1 MAPQHTSAG
10 RRPRARRPTGHSL
23 ALTAVLVAMAA
34 ASAAVARFAPAA
46 LLALP
51 ERPASTGQPRVR
63 TEHSSY
69 PRYATGADEVRVEIR
84 RPPQRI
90 ASQHWSTD
98 EFLYAVVPPERIVG
112 VSDAAWQAGL
122 TNLLTFVERYRPI
135 RAMDLELLLKADP
148 DLVLAP
154 DSVRSDHPALLRIA
168 GLPVYRMHT
177 NFQTLASIEEHVR
190 LVGYLTGE
198 DGRASAEVDRM
209 RGVIEHAAAR
219 RPSFGVRPRV
229 LGLGGTYS
237 YGADTLLHDILT
249 ILGAENLAAT
259 HGLRGYDRVTDE
271 QIVRWDPDWIVAGAD
286 AGGEADV
293 RAALLARP
301 AIAATSAARNGRV
314 VVFPNHVFLPLSPYV
329 TQLVE
334 AMSQALY
341 GAAW

>member
-1 MAPQHTSAG
+1 
-10 RRPRARRPTGHSL
+10 
-23 ALTAVLVAMAA
+23 LTAVLVTLAV
-34 ASAAVARFAPAA
+34 ASAMVARFAPAA

-51 ERPASTGQPRVR
+51 ERPMSTDRPRVR
-63 TEHSSY
+63 SESSSY
-69 PRYATGADEVRVEIR
+69 PRHATGADDVRVEIG
-84 RPPQRI
+84 RPPERI

-122 TNLLTFVERYRPI
+122 TNVLAFVEAHTPV

-148 DLVLAP
+148 DLVLSP
-154 DSVRSDHPALLRIA
+154 DSVRSDHPALLRLA

-198 DGRASAEVDRM
+198 DARASAEVDRM
-209 RGVIEHAAAR
+209 RRVVGDAASR
-219 RPSFGVRPRV
+219 RGALGARPRV

-249 ILGAENLAAT
+249 TLGAENLAAT

-271 QIVRWDPDWIVAGAD
+271 QIVRWDPDWIIAGAD
-286 AGGEADV
+286 AGGEAAV
-293 RAALLARP
+293 RAGLLARP
-301 AIAATSAARNGRV
+301 AIAATRAARNGRV
-314 VVFPNHVFLPLSPYV
+314 VVFANHVFLPLSPFV

-334 AMSQALY
+334 AMAQALY
-341 GAAW
+341 GGATS